1 MNAVHPGCA
10 APSGPERPRRRSRA
24 LRWLLVGTAVWAV
37 LLTALTWWSVRT
49 DEPTVREQR
58 SIGQAAPVVDRAI
71 GRIVAALDGTAWA
84 MTPARAEKGC
94 RVTPL
99 SDGTELT
106 RGVDVL
112 VAEGGER
119 AVLDRVADALPDS
132 WRAGVRDTSDGPL
145 LRADAGE
152 FVLVEGE
159 VADPGRVR
167 FTVVTGC
174 RPGDVEFA
182 DLLIGHPPGP
192 ALEAA
197 LRALGRPVPDHA
209 DRIAVTCPGGAK
221 AWTQRAEAGPGP
233 ETLDALAPPAAGA
246 VLVDTPEVYAYRS
259 GADVVVADATG
270 DQLQLAVSTGCA
282 G

>member
-1 MNAVHPGCA
+1 M
-10 APSGPERPRRRSRA
+10 
-24 LRWLLVGTAVWAV
+24 RWLLVGTAVWAV
-37 LLTALTWWSVRT
+37 LLAALTWWSVRT

-71 GRIVAALDGTAWA
+71 GRLVAALDGTAWA
-84 MTPARAEKGC
+84 MTPAHAEKGC
-94 RVTPL
+94 RVTPA
-99 SDGTELT
+99 SEGTELT

-119 AVLDRVADALPDS
+119 AVLDRVADALPES
-132 WRAGVRDTSDGPL
+132 WRAGVRDGVDGPL

-159 VADPGRVR
+159 VPAPGRVR
-167 FTVVTGC
+167 FTAVTGC
-174 RPGDVEFA
+174 RPTDVEFA

-192 ALEAA
+192 ALETA

-209 DRIAVTCPGGAK
+209 GRIAASCPGGAK
-221 AWTQRAEAGPGP
+221 AWTQRAEAGAEPVS
-233 ETLDALAPPAAGA
+233 LDALAPLAAGA
-246 VLVDTPEVYAYRS
+246 VVVDTPEVYAYRP

-270 DQLQLAVSTGCA
+270 DQLQLTVSTGCA